1 MKIWRNKDIRNGLL
15 FILFVLTVFRVVA
28 HIPVPGID
36 ASALTSIVNSN
47 QYLGLINVLSG
58 GTLKNFSVVALGVA
72 PYITASIIFQ
82 LLGMIFPSMEEM
94 QKEEQGRQ
102 KINTWTRWAT
112 VPLAA
117 LQSFA
122 LLRAFGQQGPLA
134 AAGFSLTGSE
144 TIVAIVSM
152 VAGTIFLM
160 WLGELISEKKL
171 GNGLSILIFAGIIAS
186 LPSFLA
192 QTIATYD
199 SSQFMNM
206 LILATLGIV
215 MIAGVVLVSEAVRN
229 ISVQYARGGSQKVT
243 SNLPLRVNMGGMIP
257 IIFALSLLTMPSL
270 VAQFFVSAR
279 TAIVADIAKWIIAV
293 FGNQLFYGAAYFLL
307 VFMFT
312 FFYASI
318 IFRPEQ
324 VAENLQKQGGFIPGV
339 RPGDHTTKY
348 LQWVVNR
355 ILLVGAA
362 FLGLIAVL
370 PVIVQQFTG
379 NQNLVIGGS
388 SVIIVVSVVI
398 DMIKQVESQLTMHE
412 YEV

>member
-1 MKIWRNKDIRNGLL
+1 
-15 FILFVLTVFRVVA
+15 
-28 HIPVPGID
+28 
-36 ASALTSIVNSN
+36 
-47 QYLGLINVLSG
+47 
-58 GTLKNFSVVALGVA
+58 
-72 PYITASIIFQ
+72 
-82 LLGMIFPSMEEM
+82 
-94 QKEEQGRQ
+94 
-102 KINTWTRWAT
+102 
-112 VPLAA
+112 
-117 LQSFA
+117 
-122 LLRAFGQQGPLA
+122 
-134 AAGFSLTGSE
+134 
-144 TIVAIVSM
+144 
-152 VAGTIFLM
+152 
-160 WLGELISEKKL
+160 
-171 GNGLSILIFAGIIAS
+171 
-186 LPSFLA
+186 
-192 QTIATYD
+192 
-199 SSQFMNM
+199 
-206 LILATLGIV
+206 
-215 MIAGVVLVSEAVRN
+215 
-229 ISVQYARGGSQKVT
+229 
-243 SNLPLRVNMGGMIP
+243 MGGMIP